1 MTDLELGAH
10 LSDEP
15 VEEMDGLAMDMVPVA
30 ARFAVTVH
38 ERDAETIDKAIR
50 RMSPRQ
56 KDALLVVLGAMVPV
70 GIGVRDLLAWVDD
83 PDWANNKQCFRCGQV
98 KPRTEFTTDR
108 TKADGKRGECRHCS
122 AAARRG
128 AA

>member
-10 LSDEP
+10 LADEP
-15 VEEMDGLAMDMVPVA
+15 VEAMDVLAMDMVPVA
-30 ARFAVTVH
+30 SRFVVTVH
-38 ERDAETIDKAIR
+38 DRDADVIERAVR
-50 RMSPRQ
+50 RLTGQQ
-56 KDALLVVLGAMVPV
+56 KDALLVVLAAMVPDGV
-70 GIGVRDLLAWVDD
+70 GVRDLLAWVDD
-83 PDWANNKQCFRCGQV
+83 PDWANNKQCFRCGEI

-108 TKADGKRGECRHCS
+108 SKPDGKRGECRHCG